1 MFRRIIARNRAA
13 LENQLLWF
21 HVNILTLAN
30 RFVFFLEEKTW
41 NRYDIWTSWMKHII
55 ALAWVSFPVA
65 FYIPSEKS
73 YAIYSRYFFPIEF
86 HAACFCFFF
95 LLHLMNARHCH
106 AVVIKERVGFSKRTT
121 ITFVSLYFQLLVYD
135 GILRRTS
142 ILTFFSSQPFC
153 KKKIRDILNKCL
165 FVLTNWHRDIAT

>member
-1 MFRRIIARNRAA
+1 MFRRIIARNWEA

-41 NRYDIWTSWMKHII
+41 NRYDIWTSWMEHII

-73 YAIYSRYFFPIEF
+73 YAIFITVNTFFPSNF
-86 HAACFCFFF
+86 MLRASVFF

-121 ITFVSLYFQLLVYD
+121 ITFISLYFQLLVYD
-135 GILRRTS
+135 GI
-142 ILTFFSSQPFC
+142 
-153 KKKIRDILNKCL
+153 
-165 FVLTNWHRDIAT
+165 